1 MLTNEQFTCLARR
14 YIDTVY
20 RVALNYIKS
29 PSDADDITQNVFLK
43 LLQEKK
49 PFDSDDHV
57 KHWLIRVTV
66 NECKNL
72 VRSRWWRAESIEE
85 YAGQLVFD
93 NQAQSDL
100 FHMVM
105 ALPRK
110 YRLPI
115 YLHYYEGYS
124 TQEIGQLLKL
134 PKNTVCTQLKRGR
147 ELLKESLQEVEND
160 V

>member
-1 MLTNEQFTCLARR
+1 MLTNERFTCLAQR

-20 RVALNYIKS
+20 RVALNYLKS

-49 PFDSDDHV
+49 PFDSDEHV

-85 YAGQLVFD
+85 YAGQLAFD

-124 TQEIGQLLKL
+124 TQEIGQMLKL

-147 ELLKESLQEVEND
+147 ELLKESLQEVDDN

>member
-1 MLTNEQFTCLARR
+1 MLTNEQFTCLAQR

-20 RVALNYIKS
+20 RVAFNYIKS
-29 PSDADDITQNVFLK
+29 ASDADDVTQNVFLK

-49 PFDSDDHV
+49 NFEGDDHV
-57 KHWLIRVTV
+57 KNWLIRVTI

-72 VRSRWWRAESIEE
+72 VRSRWWKAEFFED
-85 YAGQLVFD
+85 YAATLSFD
-93 NQAQSDL
+93 NSAQSEL
-100 FHMVM
+100 FYAVM

-110 YRLPI
+110 YRIPI

-124 TQEIGQLLKL
+124 TQEIGEILKV

-147 ELLKESLQEVEND
+147 ELLRESLTEVEG
-160 V
+160 

>member
-1 MLTNEQFTCLARR
+1 MAQCAADHTLEADCVTWVPLSAKRRRQRGYDQAELLARW
-14 YIDTVY
+14 VGEELNLP
-20 RVALNYIKS
+20 VLPAL
-29 PSDADDITQNVFLK
+29 
-43 LLQEKK
+43 EK
-49 PFDSDDHV
+49 FRH
-57 KHWLIRVTV
+57 
-66 NECKNL
+66 
-72 VRSRWWRAESIEE
+72 
-85 YAGQLVFD
+85 
-93 NQAQSDL
+93 NQTQSDL

-124 TQEIGQLLKL
+124 TQEIGQMLKL

-147 ELLKESLQEVEND
+147 ELLKESLQEVDDN

>member
-1 MLTNEQFTCLARR
+1 MLTNEQFTCLAQR

-29 PSDADDITQNVFLK
+29 PADADDITQNVFLK

-72 VRSRWWRAESIEE
+72 VRSRWWRAESFEE
-85 YAGQLVFD
+85 YAGTLVFD

-100 FHMVM
+100 FQMVM

-124 TQEIGQLLKL
+124 TQEIGQMLKL

-147 ELLKESLQEVEND
+147 ELLKESLQEVDDN

>member
-1 MLTNEQFTCLARR
+1 MLTNEQFTCLAQL

-20 RVALNYIKS
+20 RVALNYLKS

-49 PFDSDDHV
+49 PFDSDEHV

-72 VRSRWWRAESIEE
+72 VRSRWWRAESIEK
-85 YAGQLVFD
+85 YAGQLAFD
-93 NQAQSDL
+93 NQTQSDL

-124 TQEIGQLLKL
+124 TQEIGQMLKL

-147 ELLKESLQEVEND
+147 ELLKESLQEVDDN

>member
-1 MLTNEQFTCLARR
+1 MMTNEQFTCLAQR
-14 YIDTVY
+14 YMDTVY
-20 RVALNYIKS
+20 RVAFNYIKS
-29 PSDADDITQNVFLK
+29 SAEADDITQNVFLK

-49 PFDSDDHV
+49 NFETEDHV
-57 KHWLIRVTV
+57 RNWLIRVTV

-72 VRSRWWRAESIEE
+72 VRSRWWRAESFED
-85 YAGQLVFD
+85 YAATLAFD
-93 NQAQSDL
+93 NQAQSEL
-100 FHMVM
+100 FYTVM

-124 TQEIGQLLKL
+124 TEEIGQLLKL
-134 PKNTVCTQLKRGR
+134 PRNTVCTQLKRGR
-147 ELLKESLQEVEND
+147 ELLKESLQEVDGN

>member
-1 MLTNEQFTCLARR
+1 MLTNERFTCLAQR

-20 RVALNYIKS
+20 RVALNYLKS
-29 PSDADDITQNVFLK
+29 PSDADDITQNAFLK

-49 PFDSDDHV
+49 PFDSDEHV

-85 YAGQLVFD
+85 YAGQLAFD
-93 NQAQSDL
+93 NQTQSDL

-124 TQEIGQLLKL
+124 TQEIGQMLKL

-147 ELLKESLQEVEND
+147 ELLKESLQEVDDN

>member
-57 KHWLIRVTV
+57 KHWLIRVAV
-66 NECKNL
+66 NECRNL
-72 VRSRWWRAESIEE
+72 VRSRWWRAESFEE
-85 YAGQLVFD
+85 YAGTLVFD
-93 NQAQSDL
+93 NQNQSDL

-147 ELLKESLQEVEND
+147 ELLKESLQEVDDN